1 VSRGSTAQF
10 PAKPDTWNQE
20 ASRRKSATWNSDALD
35 PATWKEG
42 VLRHFGSPCHVEHL
56 IRMEDAFFVS
66 PLTRPATRV
75 AVLRS
80 TVRISVKLFVVHS
93 HIRLSLDAN
102 IL

>member
-1 VSRGSTAQF
+1 M
-10 PAKPDTWNQE
+10 E
-20 ASRRKSATWNSDALD
+20 AATWNSDALD
-35 PATWKEG
+35 RATWKEG
-42 VLRHFGSPCHVEHL
+42 VLRHFGFGSPCHVEDS

-66 PLTRPATRV
+66 LLTCSATRV
-75 AVLRS
+75 VVLRS